1 MRKKLLFPK
10 ITAIIIA
17 ISLVLSMCIVPNG
30 SGVVRAEEEANPIMQ
45 EEDFSG
51 DVSVDEKDI
60 IGEEISGMDAEAA
73 EQAVTNVTDVNTLDN
88 AVEEPTD
95 EEEGETEDPAEEE
108 FDVKLLFGNP
118 ELPDEDAVVL
128 TFLGDGFQKEQLG
141 DPNNTTYIPDTT
153 AAKAEDKKFW
163 NYAQTAAT
171 YMMETSPWDEF
182 KDCVKIYGI
191 GVISEDTGAKG
202 CDAKTAA
209 EAATDERDTYFKSEY
224 WSGGMQRAL
233 VIGDYGRQKVAELKE
248 KYINSD
254 YEIILVNSEEIGGTG
269 GSICVFSVDP
279 DVYECTLHELGHTVG
294 KLADEY
300 WPGRGSEKANMT
312 SNNDPETIKWNRF
325 LGKNGV
331 GIYEYGDGGNGW
343 YRPSQN
349 CKMQFL
355 GKQYP
360 FCEVCKEGFRD
371 AISELTN
378 VQHISFQ
385 LYADDFYEKDELP
398 DMSEYFILRKGSEKK
413 NLQELDKSSYTLT
426 YYKDGE
432 KLDAQPIT
440 AGTYTVKATFTGDD
454 TFEPCELEGTYTIG
468 LPNAV
473 TITADNKTYDGS
485 PIEVTYD
492 VDTEKLGIT
501 EYDAEVHYTGTDK
514 FAIGESGKYDSDNAP
529 VKPGEY
535 MVNVKIYNKDRV
547 LVSEKNKSFTILFKV
562 SQVVNHEDTAN
573 YPGASSLYNNKTIP
587 IVGEGFTVEEQDEFE
602 ECAEKLI
609 EYMRNTEPYKEADF
623 YFNYTT
629 VETVSD
635 NSGIGISP
643 NGTYFQLTY
652 DESGKITPTIE
663 NATAAH
669 SVAYEQANHYY
680 QSVIIIVNDKNAK
693 ESAVVDPNAATS
705 IKHRAIFI
713 TPDENGM
720 EFAAREVLNRIA
732 DMDKGYVA
740 STDEEKAELRARLL
754 DKIVY
759 GGTPSSRPGRAS
771 KLYAPIL
778 STAYNETF
786 IADGKPVDLSSY
798 FMAYAGR
805 TPIPEGKVSYDITY
819 YADNN
824 GEMGEQLSEA
834 PSEPGTY
841 YALAVTKTDEGKN
854 YASGVDLSEISGY
867 SNNINFMRARGLTS
881 FTISENTDKPAEPEI
896 IKVKSIKLSGISHK
910 IAAGKKIKLKAT
922 ISPANASNKN
932 IVWST
937 SNSKYATVKNGVVT
951 TKKAGAGKTVKITA
965 KSADGA
971 AKATYTIKIM
981 KGAVKKIAISGSK
994 SVKAGKSVKLKAKV
1008 TTTKGTANKKVKW
1021 TSSNTKYATVS
1032 STGKVK
1038 ASKSA
1043 KGKKVKITAT
1053 ATDGSGKKKTVTIKI
1068 Q

>member
-1 MRKKLLFPK
+1 MK
-10 ITAIIIA
+10 
-17 ISLVLSMCIVPNG
+17 
-30 SGVVRAEEEANPIMQ
+30 AEEEANPIMQ
-45 EEDFSG
+45 EEDSSE

-60 IGEEISGMDAEAA
+60 IGEEISGIDAEAA
-73 EQAVTNVTDVNTLDN
+73 EQAVTNATDVNTLDN
-88 AVEEPTD
+88 AAEEPTD
-95 EEEGETEDPAEEE
+95 ETEEETEE

-209 EAATDERDTYFKSEY
+209 EAATDERDTYFKSAY
-224 WSGGMQRAL
+224 WGYGMQRML
-233 VIGDYGRQKVAELKE
+233 MIDSYGREKVNEIKE
-248 KYINSD
+248 KYVKSD
-254 YEIILVNSEEIGGTG
+254 YEVILVNSEEIGGSG
-269 GSICVFSVDP
+269 GNICVFSVDP

-300 WPGRGSEKANMT
+300 WPGAAYAREYANMT
-312 SNNDPETIKWNRF
+312 SNNDPETISWKRF

-331 GIYEYGDGGNGW
+331 GIYEYGDGGAGW

-349 CKMQFL
+349 CKMQYL

-371 AISELTN
+371 AISELTS

-398 DMSEYFILRKGSEKK
+398 DMSEHFILRKGPEKK

-473 TITADNKTYDGS
+473 TITVDNKTYDGS
-485 PIEVTYD
+485 PIEVSYD

-501 EYDAEVHYTGTDK
+501 EYDAEVRYTGIDK
-514 FAIGESGKYDSDNAP
+514 FAMGESGKYDSDKAP
-529 VKPGEY
+529 IKPGEY
-535 MVNVKIYNKDRV
+535 TVNVKIYNKAGD
-547 LVSEKNKSFTILFKV
+547 LISEKAKSFTILFKI
-562 SQVVNHEDTAN
+562 SQVVDHEDIDN

-602 ECAEKLI
+602 EYAEKLI
-609 EYMRNTEPYKEADF
+609 KYMRNTEPYKETDL

-635 NSGIGISP
+635 NSGIGTSP

-652 DESGKITPTIE
+652 DENGKLTPTVE
-663 NATAAH
+663 TAKAAN
-669 SVAYEQANHYY
+669 SIAYEQVNHYY
-680 QSVIIIVNDKNAK
+680 QSVIVIVNDKNAK
-693 ESAVVDPNAATS
+693 ESAVEDPNTATS
-705 IKHRAIFI
+705 TKHRAIFI
-713 TPDENGM
+713 TPDEKGM
-720 EFAAREVLNRIA
+720 AFAAQEVLNRIA
-732 DMDKGYVA
+732 DMDMGYVA

-759 GGTPSSRPGRAS
+759 GGAPSSRPGRAS
-771 KLYAPIL
+771 SLYAPIL

-786 IADGKPVDLSSY
+786 IADGNPVDLSSY
-798 FMAYAGR
+798 FIAYAGR

-841 YALAVTKTDEGKN
+841 YALAVTKTDEGKK

-867 SNNINFMRARGLTS
+867 SNNINFMRARGFTS
-881 FTISENTDKPAEPEI
+881 FTISENTDKPAEPVT

>member
-1 MRKKLLFPK
+1 MGKKLLFPK
-10 ITAIIIA
+10 VTAIIIA
-17 ISLVLSMCIVPNG
+17 ISLILSMCIVPNG
-30 SGVVRAEEEANPIMQ
+30 SGVAKAEGEA
-45 EEDFSG
+45 G
-51 DVSVDEKDI
+51 
-60 IGEEISGMDAEAA
+60 
-73 EQAVTNVTDVNTLDN
+73 TNVTDVNALDN
-88 AVEEPTD
+88 ATEEPTD
-95 EEEGETEDPAEEE
+95 EEEGKTEDLAEEE

-118 ELPDEDAVVL
+118 DLPDEDAVVL
-128 TFLGDGFQKEQLG
+128 TFLGDGFQEDQLG
-141 DPNNTTYIPDTT
+141 DPNNTISIPDTT
-153 AAKAEDKKFW
+153 VAKTEDKKFW
-163 NYAQTAAT
+163 NYAQTAAD

-191 GVISEDTGAKG
+191 GVISKDTGAKG

-209 EAATDERDTYFKSEY
+209 EAATDNRDTYFKSEY

-233 VIGDYGRQKVAELKE
+233 VIGDYGREKVAELKE
-248 KYINSD
+248 KYVKSD

-300 WPGRGSEKANMT
+300 WPGAAYAREYANMT
-312 SNNDPETIKWNRF
+312 SNNDPETISWKRF
-325 LGKNGV
+325 LGKNGI
-331 GIYEYGDGGNGW
+331 GIYEYGDGGDGW

-355 GKQYP
+355 GVQYP

-371 AISELTN
+371 SISELTN

-413 NLQELDKSSYTLT
+413 NLQELDESNYTLT

-432 KLDAQPIT
+432 ELGEQPIA
-440 AGTYTVKATFTGDD
+440 AGTYTVKATFAGDD
-454 TFEPCELEGTYTIG
+454 IFEPCELEGTYTIG

-473 TITADNKTYDGS
+473 TITVDNKTYDGS
-485 PIEVTYD
+485 PIDVTYD
-492 VDTEKLGIT
+492 VDTEKLGIE

-514 FAIGESGKYDSDNAP
+514 FAIGESGKYDSEKAP

-535 MVNVKIYNKDRV
+535 TVNVKIYNKDHV

-562 SQVVNHEDTAN
+562 SQVVNHEDTVN

-587 IVGEGFTVEEQDEFE
+587 IVGEGFTIEEQDKFE
-602 ECAEKLI
+602 EYAEKLI
-609 EYMRNTEPYKEADF
+609 KYMRNTEPYKETDL

-635 NSGIGISP
+635 KSGIGTSP

-652 DESGKITPTIE
+652 DEKGKITPTIE

-680 QSVIIIVNDKNAK
+680 QSVIVIVNDKNAK
-693 ESAVVDPNAATS
+693 ESAVVDPNASTS

-713 TPDENGM
+713 TPDESGM

-732 DMDKGYVA
+732 DMDKNYVP
-740 STDEEKAELRARLL
+740 STDEEKEELRARLL

-771 KLYAPIL
+771 SLYAPVL
-778 STAYNETF
+778 STAYNEKF

-798 FMAYAGR
+798 FIAYAGR

-824 GEMGEQLSEA
+824 GEMGEQLNEA

-841 YALAVTKTDEGKN
+841 YALAVTKTDEGKK

-867 SNNINFMRARGLTS
+867 SDNINFMRARGLTS
-881 FTISENTDKPAEPEI
+881 FTISENTDKPADSKA

-981 KGAVKKIAISGSK
+981 KGAVKKITINGSK
-994 SVKAGKSVKLKAKV
+994 SVKAGKSIKLKEKV
-1008 TTTKGTANKKVKW
+1008 TATKGTSNKKVKW
-1021 TSSNTKYATVS
+1021 TSNNTKYATVS

-1053 ATDGSGKKKTVTIKI
+1053 ATDGSGKKKTVIIKI
-1068 Q
+1068 K